1 MAVRTYEW
9 QNPFGVVNIDGLDI
23 ISLEEKPI
31 DKSHINAGI
40 YALDP
45 VAFDYLKKMK
55 NVICQCYLRELENLE
70 IEQSPIPCM
79 NHG

>member
-31 DKSHINAGI
+31 DK
-40 YALDP
+40 
-45 VAFDYLKKMK
+45 
-55 NVICQCYLRELENLE
+55 VILMLEFMHSTQWPL
-70 IEQSPIPCM
+70 II
-79 NHG
+79 